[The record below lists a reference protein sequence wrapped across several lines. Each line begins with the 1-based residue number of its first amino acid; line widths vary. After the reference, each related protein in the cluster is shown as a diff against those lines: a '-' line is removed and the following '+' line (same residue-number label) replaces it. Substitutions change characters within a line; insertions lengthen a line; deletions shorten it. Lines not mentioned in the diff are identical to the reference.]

1 MLRVTNHLCGNR
13 DWSDPCVHTAPS
25 AALGWELGAQLQPA
39 LPPESKQLLMGSSEH
54 QPTDERRCSFHSDK
68 PIPQLRIT
76 RAHCSFKQE
85 IQRAIKNA
93 GEHFCQF
100 QLWYSFANVRKSNPQ
115 TVLLKTK
122 MESKYFRNKSKY
134 LFFFQGRKG
143 FYFPGSHAIICTNL
157 SYTHTSIFSLLFSHK
172 SFIFAFCNC
181 LFSTLLKAYLL
192 LNLRRPFANSP
203 SSPAN
208 NVLV

>member
-13 DWSDPCVHTAPS
+13 DWSDPCVRTAPS
-25 AALGWELGAQLQPA
+25 AAPWEAALGWEHGAQLQPA

-122 MESKYFRNKSKY
+122 TESKYFRNKSKY

-143 FYFPGSHAIICTNL
+143 FYFPSSHAIICTNL
-157 SYTHTSIFSLLFSHK
+157 SYTHTSIFFCCFPIKALSLHFVIVCSLHYWK
-172 SFIFAFCNC
+172 PTFC
-181 LFSTLLKAYLL
+181 
-192 LNLRRPFANSP
+192 
-203 SSPAN
+203 
-208 NVLV
+208 